1 MRSEEVSW
9 LADELGFPQL
19 EESAA
24 GLRAN
29 PAARSSLRDDE
40 LPRAIEHAAASIA
53 STVPSDS
60 NLASLLARARAGE
73 RCSELVGGHG
83 VSAHAWRV
91 LASPAEPGYARLTFA
106 PASLA
111 QSGAVQRRAA
121 LVDVAAAVSHEV
133 ANAMSAITGWADLA
147 SRPDESGIDP
157 VEALALIG
165 SCARTAQ
172 GAARRMLSLARGHD
186 SQEEATDFSEL
197 AQEVVDLLTPS
208 ARQARVTL
216 TGRIENDLV
225 VRGARGQLFTV
236 LWNLA
241 KNAIEACPAAGRV
254 EICAQGDAGE
264 VQISVRDTGPGLD
277 DAERERIFSPYYTTK
292 AGGTG
297 LGLPLVRQTV
307 ESLAGELTVRSVVGH
322 GTTFQVSLPRSIRRS
337 ATIMGTSGTSDA
349 PPVRMQSEE
358 APRGSQILDA
368 DILVIDDDDALREM
382 LATALSL
389 KGARVTAVSSSAQAR
404 ALTGRFDIA
413 LIDMM
418 LADCRGDELLAAL
431 RVRGTVN
438 AAMLVTGTVQKPRL
452 VPGGEPDDW
461 VRKPFE
467 ISQLVDR
474 LKRTLERHAMLS
486 AATAAMRL

>member
-1 MRSEEVSW
+1 MRSDEASW
-9 LADELGFPQL
+9 LAEELGFPQL
-19 EESAA
+19 EESAT

-29 PAARSSLRDDE
+29 PAARSTLRDE
-40 LPRAIEHAAASIA
+40 LPKAIEHAAASIA
-53 STVPSDS
+53 GAVPTDS
-60 NLASLLARARAGE
+60 NLASLLARARGGE
-73 RCSELVGGHG
+73 RCSGVVGGAG
-83 VSAHAWRV
+83 VSAEAWRV
-91 LASPAEPGYARLTFA
+91 LASPAEPGFARLTFT

-133 ANAMSAITGWADLA
+133 ANAMAAITGWADLA
-147 SRPDESGIDP
+147 SKPDESGINP
-157 VEALALIG
+157 AEALALIG

-172 GAARRMLSLARGHD
+172 GAARRMLSLARGHE
-186 SQEEATDFSEL
+186 SQEEVTDLSEL
-197 AQEVVDLLTPS
+197 AQEVVDLLTLS

-216 TGRIENDLV
+216 SGQIEPDLV
-225 VRGARGQLFTV
+225 VRGGRGQLFTV

-254 EICAQGDAGE
+254 EISAQGDDGE

-277 DAERERIFSPYYTTK
+277 LAERERIFSPYYTTK

-307 ESLAGELTVRSVVGH
+307 ESLAGELDVDSIVGH
-322 GTTFQVSLPRSIRRS
+322 GTTFHVVLPRLMRKS
-337 ATIMGTSGTSDA
+337 ATVGPSA
-349 PPVRMQSEE
+349 PPTVRTHSEE

-389 KGARVTAVSSSAQAR
+389 KGARVTAVGSSAEAR

-418 LADCRGDELLAAL
+418 LTDCRGDELLAAL

-486 AATAAMRL
+486 AATATMRL